1 MNYFP
6 LYLRACKEYDITT
19 AFIGCYEFARL
30 TNYNL
35 PKAYK
40 KAIYTVMPTIVSRS
54 TYNRK
59 KPVNKGFFDLCI
71 GEFIPIKYER
81 AGDFNDLLELVLFS
95 FLEYRFEVVKMPF
108 LLARKGDMFGD
119 LRAVT
124 SISDK
129 QYLRAIK
136 DLEHKGCIST
146 FTTRNNNGIDL
157 NIIWEKS
164 GGTA

>member
-1 MNYFP
+1 MNFFP
-6 LYLRACKEYDITT
+6 LYLQACKEYDITT

-40 KAIYTVMPTIVSRS
+40 KAIYTIMPTIVSRS

-59 KPVNKGFFDLCI
+59 KPINKGFSDLCK
-71 GEFIPIKYER
+71 GDYIPI
-81 AGDFNDLLELVLFS
+81 DFALCGSFNNLVDLCLYS
-95 FLEYRFEVVKMPF
+95 FIKYRFAVVKMPF
-108 LLARKGDMFGD
+108 LIARKGDKFGD
-119 LRAVT
+119 FRAYT

-136 DLEHKGCIST
+136 ALEDKGYIST
-146 FTTRNNNGIDL
+146 FTTRTIHGIDL
-157 NIIWEKS
+157 NIILEKS
-164 GGTA
+164 G

>member
-19 AFIGCYEFARL
+19 AFIGCYEFTRL
-30 TNYNL
+30 TNYNM

-40 KAIYTVMPTIVSRS
+40 KAIYNIMPTIVSRA

-59 KPVNKGFFDLCI
+59 KAINKGFLDLCD
-71 GEFIPIKYER
+71 GDYIPI
-81 AGDFNDLLELVLFS
+81 DFALCKSFDNLVELCLYS
-95 FLEYRFEVVKMPF
+95 FLKYRFEVVKMPF
-108 LLARKGDMFGD
+108 LIARKGSFGD
-119 LRAVT
+119 FRAYT

-136 DLEHKGCIST
+136 ALEDKGYIST
-146 FTTRNNNGIDL
+146 FTTRTIHGIDL

-164 GGTA
+164 VNTA